1 MFDTYCIL
9 VVILCCSRTS
19 VWFLS
24 VFRVTP
30 SCSSSQIQN
39 QNPGRILTTKQKM
52 NVWKVILTIRWASQ
66 GSEIMSA
73 SQCIRIDNLVSLVNW
88 MNFVP
93 VQSNSG
99 LHSHGKSLG
108 ENCFRFK
115 KNQEICFESHKR
127 ILNSSWTVFQRIS
140 CDFNEFLCWLLFLKH
155 YHSWSL

>member
-9 VVILCCSRTS
+9 VVILCCLLACGFSLFSESHHPAHPAKYKTRIPD
-19 VWFLS
+19 
-24 VFRVTP
+24 VFWLR
-30 SCSSSQIQN
+30 N
-39 QNPGRILTTKQKM
+39 M

-66 GSEIMSA
+66 GSEISA

-88 MNFVP
+88 MNFIP

-115 KNQEICFESHKR
+115 KNQEICFKSHKR